1 MSAPAQLLNNSLLL
15 LLALG
20 LVALN
25 GFFVASEFAL
35 VKLRQTRA
43 RELAQLKGWRGRL
56 LGKVHSQLDVYLSA
70 CQLGITL
77 ASLGLGWVGEPA
89 FAELLEPLL
98 AAVGVSSP
106 ETVHAISFAV
116 AFTIISFLHIVV
128 GELAPKSMAIRRP
141 EGVSL
146 WTAAPLY
153 LFYWLMYLPIQLLN
167 RSANGVLRLVGLRAS
182 GHDHEST
189 YSTSELQMI
198 LRDSHERTDS
208 EESGVNAVLAYAA
221 DLHELEASD
230 LMRPRREL
238 VTLDY
243 DASYADVRRTIQ
255 RHRYSR
261 YPVLDQDE
269 QAIGLVHIK
278 DVLLEPPG
286 EDFPTRFRAL
296 ISPIQRYHE
305 DDPAIELLRAFR
317 AGAPHLALVVDGD
330 DAVEGFISFEDVL
343 EALLGD
349 IVDEHEKQ
357 RPGQVERRIV
367 ELRDGSLLLRG
378 DTPLFRLERALGQRI
393 EADDAIATV
402 AGLLMQRLDRM
413 PAKGDRVDFGS
424 YAITVQRAKGPRV
437 ELVRLTRDASR
448 QAA

>member
-1 MSAPAQLLNNSLLL
+1 MSAFDNLLL
-15 LLALG
+15 VLLALA

-43 RELAQLKGWRGRL
+43 RELAGIKGWRGRL
-56 LGKVHSQLDVYLSA
+56 LGKVHGQLDAYLSA

-89 FAELLEPLL
+89 FAQLLEPLL
-98 AAVGVSSP
+98 AMAGVTSV
-106 ETVHAISFAV
+106 EAIHGIAFAV

-146 WTAAPLY
+146 WTATPLY
-153 LFYWLMYLPIQLLN
+153 LFYWAMYLPIQLLN

-182 GHDHEST
+182 GHDHEAT
-189 YSTSELQMI
+189 YSAGELQMI
-198 LRDSHERTDS
+198 LRDSHERVDGP
-208 EESGVNAVLAYAA
+208 ESGVNAVLAYAA

-238 VTLDY
+238 VALDA
-243 DASYADVRRTIQ
+243 DASYADVRRTVQ
-255 RHRYSR
+255 KHRYSR
-261 YPVLDQDE
+261 YPVLRDDGQP
-269 QAIGLVHIK
+269 IGLVHIK

-286 EDFPTRFRAL
+286 EDFPTRFRTL
-296 ISPIQRYHE
+296 VSPIQRFHE

-317 AGAPHLALVVDGD
+317 AGAPHLALIEDDDG
-330 DAVEGFISFEDVL
+330 AIEGFISFEDVL

-349 IVDEHEKQ
+349 IVDEHEHQ

-378 DTPLFRLERALGQRI
+378 DTPLFRLERELGERI

-402 AGLLMQRLDRM
+402 AGLLMQRLDRI
-413 PAKGDRVDFGS
+413 PAKGDRVDFGGF
-424 YAITVQRAKGPRV
+424 AITVQRAKGPRV
-437 ELVRLTRDASR
+437 ELVRLTRDDSSDR
-448 QAA
+448 AAA

>member
-1 MSAPAQLLNNSLLL
+1 MSALNNSLLV

-43 RELAQLKGWRGRL
+43 QELARLHGWRGRL
-56 LGKVHSQLDVYLSA
+56 LGRVHGQLDAYLSA

-89 FAELLEPLL
+89 FAELLEPMLTR
-98 AAVGVSSP
+98 AGITSV
-106 ETVHAISFAV
+106 ETIHAIAFAV

-128 GELAPKSMAIRRP
+128 GELAPKSMAIRRA
-141 EGVSL
+141 ERVSL

-153 LFYWLMYLPIQLLN
+153 VFYWAMYLPIQLLN
-167 RSANGVLRLVGLRAS
+167 RSANGVLRLVGLGGDGS
-182 GHDHEST
+182 HHEAT
-189 YSTSELQMI
+189 YSARELQMI

-238 VTLDY
+238 VTLAAD
-243 DASYADVRRTIQ
+243 DSYADVRRTIQ
-255 RHRYSR
+255 KHRYSR
-261 YPVLDQDE
+261 YPVLDGDE
-269 QAIGLVHIK
+269 QVIGLVHIK

-286 EDFPTRFRAL
+286 EDFPTRLRAL
-296 ISPIQRYHE
+296 IAPVRRFHE
-305 DDPAIELLRAFR
+305 DDPAITLLREFR

-330 DAVEGFISFEDVL
+330 GAVEGFITFEDVL

-349 IVDEHEKQ
+349 IVDEHEHQ

-378 DTPLFRLERALGQRI
+378 DTPLFRLERELGERI
-393 EADDAIATV
+393 EADDEIATV

-413 PAKGDRVDFGS
+413 PAKGDRVDFGT

-437 ELVRLTRDASR
+437 ELVRLTRSPDR